1 MQEEG
6 LVYTNE
12 NCIGCNKCVGVCS
25 AMGACIAHV
34 EGGKAQIAVD
44 SLRCTACG
52 ACFGVCAHDARSYHD
67 DTKRFFRDLG
77 RGEPISLLISPALS
91 AEYPELYG
99 RILGTLR
106 HLGAQRMLPVAFG
119 ADIYTWATLRYL
131 DAHDRAGFIS
141 SRWPVI
147 VSYIEHFHPELL
159 SQMLPIQNPA
169 MCMAIYARKRLRL
182 KEKFAYIG
190 PCIASSFDVQHKG
203 ADAYVSY
210 NLTFQSLLKY
220 LRAHGISEESCDE
233 EIGYGLGLS
242 YPAANGLASNLHW
255 FLGDDIFV
263 RVVSGKR
270 KAYRWLDHNADA
282 ILGGRLLFSIIDI
295 VNCSDGC
302 LEGTAKESGQ
312 NEHDEAFSRLMQCI
326 HAREQLDEEGPWSKR
341 ILPKERLALLN
352 ARFEGLQLEDYLR
365 TFTDQSAQCQDWEP
379 SHDEADAI
387 YESMHKYDEASRHID
402 CSACGYD
409 TCADMMRAIYNGFN
423 NSRNCIHYEQAEA
436 DRLEK
441 LSLYD
446 ELTGVQSH
454 NAYLLATQYGSGFAE
469 LGTTF
474 VMADVN
480 GLKRANDTKGHA
492 EGDRLLRT
500 AAQCLAAVFGKNCV
514 YRIGGDEF
522 VAFVQGLSHAAV
534 CARLAET
541 QQSLEEFDVSV
552 AFGTAHAEESAT
564 YKTYKTYKALKD
576 EADKV
581 MYKDKLACY
590 ARHGWKPRG

>member
-44 SLRCTACG
+44 PLRCTACG
-52 ACFGVCAHDARSYHD
+52 ACFTVCAHDARSYHD
-67 DTKRFFRDLG
+67 DTERFFRDLG
-77 RGEPISLLISPALS
+77 RGEAISLLISPALS
-91 AEYPELYG
+91 TEYPELYG

-106 HLGAQRMLPVAFG
+106 GLGAQRMLPVAFG

-131 DAHDRAGFIS
+131 ADGHDRAGMLS
-141 SRWPVI
+141 SRCPVV

-159 SQMLPIQNPA
+159 DKLLPIQSPM

-182 KEKFAYIG
+182 TEKLAYIG
-190 PCIASSFDVQHKG
+190 PCIGRSLELRREGQYE
-203 ADAYVSY
+203 YVSY

-220 LRAHGISEESCDE
+220 LRAHGIADETCDE
-233 EIGYGLGLS
+233 EIDYGLGLS
-242 YPAANGLASNLHW
+242 YPASDGLASNLRW

-263 RVVSGKR
+263 RVIAGKR
-270 KAYRWLDHNADA
+270 NAYRWLDRNADA
-282 ILGGRLLFSIIDI
+282 LVEGHLPFSVVDI
-295 VNCSDGC
+295 ANCGDGC
-302 LEGTAKESGQ
+302 LEGTATEPGC
-312 NEHDEAFSRLMQCI
+312 NEHDEAFCLLMQRI

-365 TFTDQSAQCQDWEP
+365 TFVDQSAQCQDWEP

-441 LSLYD
+441 LSLSD

-454 NAYLLATQYGSGFAE
+454 NAYLLATQYGHGSCVA
-469 LGTTF
+469 GTTF

-500 AAQCLAAVFGKNCV
+500 AAQCLAAIFGKGNV

-522 VAFVQGLSHAAV
+522 VAIVQDLSHATV
-534 CARLAET
+534 CARLGEA
-541 QQSLEEFDVSV
+541 QQSLEGLDVSV
-552 AFGTAHAEESAT
+552 AFGTAHAGVSTT
-564 YKTYKTYKALKD
+564 YRELKD
-576 EADKV
+576 DADKV